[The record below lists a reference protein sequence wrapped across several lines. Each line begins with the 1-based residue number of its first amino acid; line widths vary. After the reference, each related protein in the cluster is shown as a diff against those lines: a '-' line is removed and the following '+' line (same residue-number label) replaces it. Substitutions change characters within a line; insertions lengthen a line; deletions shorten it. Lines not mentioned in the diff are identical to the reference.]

1 MADFWGKQMG
11 NIRIYDSQANTRASY
26 SAHADAEDFGAGV
39 GRGLR
44 AVGQGLERQG
54 DKIEKQR
61 EQQEVSD
68 AASSAYE
75 DDLYLTQQYD
85 EFSRT
90 AQPGDV
96 TAGDRWLQE
105 VRDYFQNKPQKYGT
119 PRAQQYAQQQAE
131 RAINEHGVR
140 GLGLQASLNGQKF
153 KNDAVMTG
161 DAINATVFANPNS
174 YVGAK
179 TRLSDE
185 AQQGVG
191 FWQFG
196 KPGDRPQLQEQMIES
211 AAWNAGLGTL
221 AKPGGTEEFLSLV
234 APGVLKGEDWR
245 GSLKAENLSKIDK
258 PGYEWVP
265 DLDPEKLVQLLTKA
279 EADYQ
284 QSQRLAAGNM
294 ENIIRSAQAEL
305 ELNGVE
311 KHPLTF
317 NQFAA
322 AYGPKAQA
330 KWAEYKGD
338 QKAYGL
344 AFEFVKLPD
353 DQALARIEALR
364 PKPGQVT
371 PENLRQYQ
379 MVQTAYQ
386 NMRKAQQQD
395 QIGVAMQR
403 GVPGLM
409 DFNPNN
415 DEERIKALTYNAA
428 TVDDQAKITGKYR
441 WLSAQQAEL
450 QKQRLAGMGDNEI
463 RRYFQDTRMAIKD
476 PKKFQAY
483 VAQIYPDNA
492 AMRAGAGLAG
502 KNGIGAVYEG
512 RVYDASTVSARV
524 MSGARYLDKKSEDGK
539 SVRNS
544 SLPPD
549 ETFEKTFRGVVG
561 DAVPPEYFNDA
572 LQIAKA
578 YYIGEGMATHSGLSS
593 GKVDPK
599 QMTRAVTLTLGSTT
613 TNPDGSKVFA
623 PWGMDAARFRNEAKA
638 RYDAVRQKY
647 GLPGGFDS
655 QSFVPVQ
662 GAEGVYGIKLGNGI
676 SYAID
681 LNAPVEKQ
689 P

>member
-26 SAHADAEDFGAGV
+26 SAHADAEDFGAGL

-44 AVGQGLERQG
+44 AVGRGLEREA

-75 DDLYLTQQYD
+75 DDLYLTQQYQALS
-85 EFSRT
+85 EE
-90 AQPGDV
+90 AQPGDPTV
-96 TAGDRWLQE
+96 ADRWLQG
-105 VRDYFQNKPQKYGT
+105 VRDYFENKPQKYAS

-153 KNDAVMTG
+153 KNDAVLTG
-161 DAINATVFANPNS
+161 DAVAATVFANPNS
-174 YVGAK
+174 YVGARD
-179 TRLSDE
+179 RLSSE

-191 FWQFG
+191 FWQYG
-196 KPGDRPQLQEQMIES
+196 KPGERPQLLEQMTEN

-221 AKPGGTEEFLSLV
+221 AQAGGTERFLSTV
-234 APGVLKGEDWR
+234 APGALTGDDWR
-245 GSLKAENLSKIDK
+245 GSLKTGKIDK
-258 PGYEWVP
+258 PGYEWWN
-265 DLDPEKLVQLLTKA
+265 DLDPEKQIQLITKA
-279 EADYQ
+279 EADHQ
-284 QSQRLAAGNM
+284 QSRRLAAGTLKDTLDNQ
-294 ENIIRSAQAEL
+294 RAEL
-305 ELNGVE
+305 ELYGTVKN
-311 KHPLTF
+311 PLPRSA
-317 NQFAA
+317 FAVLGDKA
-322 AYGPKAQA
+322 DEEYRAYQ
-330 KWAEYKGD
+330 GD
-338 QKAYGL
+338 LKAYGL

-353 DQALARIEALR
+353 DQAMARIEAL
-364 PKPGQVT
+364 KPARGDVNKD
-371 PENLRQYQ
+371 NLRQYEL
-379 MVQTAYQ
+379 VNGAY
-386 NMRKAQQQD
+386 RKLRQAQQQD
-395 QIGVAMQR
+395 QIGVAKQR
-403 GVPGLM
+403 GVPGIGE
-409 DFNPNN
+409 FNPN
-415 DEERIKALTYNAA
+415 DDKARVQELTLRAA
-428 TVDDQAKITGKYR
+428 TVDDQSRITGKFR
-441 WLSAQQAEL
+441 WLSEQEAEQQN
-450 QKQRLAGMGDNEI
+450 QRLAGMGDAEI

-512 RVYDASTVSARV
+512 QVYDASTVSARV

-623 PWGMDAARFRNEAKA
+623 PWGMDATRFRNEAKA

-655 QSFVPVQ
+655 QSFAPIP
-662 GAEGVYGIKLGNGI
+662 GREGMYGIKLGNGI

>member
-1 MADFWGKQMG
+1 MG

-75 DDLYLTQQYD
+75 DDLALTQRFQT
-85 EFSRT
+85 FSET

-153 KNDAVMTG
+153 KNDAVLTG
-161 DAINATVFANPNS
+161 DAINSTVFANPNS

-179 TRLSDE
+179 SRLSNE

-196 KPGDRPQLQEQMIES
+196 KPGDRPQLLEQMTES

-221 AKPGGTEEFLSLV
+221 AQPGGTERFLSTV
-234 APGVLKGEDWR
+234 APGALNGDDWR
-245 GSLKAENLSKIDK
+245 GSLKTGKIDK
-258 PGYEWVP
+258 PGYEWWN
-265 DLDPEKLVQLLTKA
+265 DLDPEKQIQLITKA
-279 EADYQ
+279 EADHQ
-284 QSQRLAAGNM
+284 QAQRLAAGSLKDSLDNQ
-294 ENIIRSAQAEL
+294 RAEL
-305 ELNGVE
+305 ELYGTV
-311 KHPLTF
+311 KHPLPRSAF
-317 NQFAA
+317 SVLGDKADEEYR
-322 AYGPKAQA
+322 AYQ
-330 KWAEYKGD
+330 GD
-338 QKAYGL
+338 RKAYGL

-353 DQALARIEALR
+353 DQALARIEAL
-364 PKPGQVT
+364 KPARGDT
-371 PENLRQYQ
+371 NKDNLRQYEL
-379 MVQTAYQ
+379 VKNAYQ
-386 NMRKAQQQD
+386 KLRQAQRQD
-395 QIGVAMQR
+395 QIGVAKQR
-403 GVPGLM
+403 GVPGIGE
-409 DFNPNN
+409 FNPN
-415 DEERIKALTYNAA
+415 DDKARVQELTLRAA
-428 TVDDQAKITGKYR
+428 TVDDQSKITGKVR
-441 WLSAQQAEL
+441 WLSKEEAEQ

-476 PKKFQAY
+476 DKKFQAY

-502 KNGIGAVYEG
+502 KNGIGVVDG
-512 RVYDASTVSARV
+512 GQVYDASTVSARV
-524 MSGARYLDKKSEDGK
+524 MAGARYLDKKSDEGK

-549 ETFEKTFRGVVG
+549 EKFEKTFRGVVG

-578 YYIGEGMATHSGLSS
+578 YYIGEGMANHSGLSS
-593 GKVDPK
+593 GMVDQT
-599 QMTRAVTLTLGSTT
+599 QMTRAVKLTLGATA
-613 TNPDGSKVFA
+613 TNPDGTKVFL
-623 PWGMDAARFRNEAKA
+623 PWGMDATRFRNEAKA
-638 RYDAVRQKY
+638 RYDVLRQKH
-647 GLPGGFDS
+647 GLTGGFDS
-655 QSFVPVQ
+655 QSFAPIP
-662 GAEGVYGIKLGNGI
+662 GREGMYGIKLGNGI

-681 LNAPVEKQ
+681 LNAPVEQ
-689 P
+689 QQ